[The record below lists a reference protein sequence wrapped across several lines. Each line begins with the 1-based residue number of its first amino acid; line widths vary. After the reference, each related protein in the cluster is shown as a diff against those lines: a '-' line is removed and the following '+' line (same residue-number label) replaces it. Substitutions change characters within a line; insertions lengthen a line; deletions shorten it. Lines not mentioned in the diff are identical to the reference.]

1 MNFIYIC
8 KIFTVFY
15 LSNQSSFD
23 MFKIIA
29 LACLI
34 TVCAGN
40 SVSGSTPDSKTPE
53 FDKFTAGSQ
62 YFAYPHPAYGVPELT
77 PAPEGYEPFHM
88 EHYGRHG
95 SRWLI
100 SKSSYTRPLQDLR
113 KADANGKLTPRG
125 KKLLEQIEVIEA
137 ASHNRLGELTP
148 KGHRQHRGIARRMTR
163 NFPEIFQPGTHV
175 DGKSTMVIRC
185 ILSMTN
191 ELAELELFC
200 PQMTVTCD
208 ASRTTQ
214 QILNN
219 TNTDE
224 VANRIK
230 DQSMIPRKKFAE
242 SRNDHSEFL
251 KKIFNDQKFVADSL
265 DADVFFRK
273 MFDIAVNTQS
283 HDDQPDLY
291 DLFTTRE
298 LRNQWEINNLHWYNE
313 AGNTPYTQK
322 RVPYNQRLLLRNF
335 IESADTAM
343 TSPRRSAN
351 LRFGHEVV
359 VLPMTVFMELN
370 NAAVEVEDME
380 QLASQW
386 RNYEIFPMASNIQMI
401 FYRPKNNPR
410 YKPEEVLVKVLL
422 NEAET
427 TLPVKAVSGP
437 YYRWSDLRKYY
448 SDKLDSF
455 TAKFDE

>member
-1 MNFIYIC
+1 MLKN
-8 KIFTVFY
+8 
-15 LSNQSSFD
+15 
-23 MFKIIA
+23 IA
-29 LACLI
+29 LACAVALFTGISSSANTPTAKRLNLI
-34 TVCAGN
+34 NIRPVANISHIRDPHTVCPSLRLPPRAT
-40 SVSGSTPDSKTPE
+40 SHSTWSITDATEADGSLAKPPN
-53 FDKFTAGSQ
+53 
-62 YFAYPHPAYGVPELT
+62 
-77 PAPEGYEPFHM
+77 
-88 EHYGRHG
+88 
-95 SRWLI
+95 
-100 SKSSYTRPLQDLR
+100 TRPLDDLR

-148 KGHRQHRGIARRMTR
+148 KGHRQHRGIAKRMTQ

-191 ELAELELFC
+191 ELTELELFC

-214 QILNN
+214 QTLNN
-219 TNTDE
+219 TDTDE

-230 DQSMIPRKKFAE
+230 GQSKIPRKKFIE
-242 SRNDHSEFL
+242 SRNDHSAFL

-265 DADVFFRK
+265 DADVFFSK

-291 DLFTTRE
+291 DLFTTEE
-298 LRNQWEINNLHWYNE
+298 LRDQWEINNLLWYND
-313 AGNTPYTQK
+313 AGNTAYTQK

-343 TSPRRSAN
+343 TSQHRSAN

-401 FYRPKNNPR
+401 FYRPKNNPK

-455 TAKFDE
+455 DTKFDE